1 VNWGCG
7 SVVDHLLIMH
17 KVLDLAPQ
25 KNEISVVKQLRT
37 VVSVL
42 YLYVGFYYFIG
53 SIELVTD

>member
-1 VNWGCG
+1 
-7 SVVDHLLIMH
+7 MH

-42 YLYVGFYYFIG
+42 YLYEGFYYFIG